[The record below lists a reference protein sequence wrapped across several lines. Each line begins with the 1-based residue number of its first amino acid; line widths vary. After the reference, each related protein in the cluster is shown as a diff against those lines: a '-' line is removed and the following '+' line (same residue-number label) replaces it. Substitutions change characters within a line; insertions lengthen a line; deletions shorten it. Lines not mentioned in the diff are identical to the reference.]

1 MHAAGKA
8 PAKADLERFA
18 PALTA
23 WLRGCPAG
31 YPKQT
36 DVMAVL
42 AELQRKHII
51 FGIQSKASLT
61 KLIADAADM
70 WRIRV

>member
-23 WLRGCPAG
+23 WLEACPAG

-42 AELQRKHII
+42 AKLQTKHKI
-51 FGIQSKASLT
+51 FGIQPKASLA
-61 KLIADAADM
+61 KLISDAADM